1 MKFAKR
7 AVAALIAALLALTMV
22 GCHEAKEVVAS
33 YDDIEITGG
42 MYLAMLL
49 EADGAA
55 RNLADEQNESDSA
68 ITDYGNV
75 QIKNDGKVIDYYDY
89 VKDEA
94 KKLIRQYIA
103 TETLAKEYKVTLS
116 DEDKTG
122 LDAYVSYLWDTYG
135 YGAMYEENGVGRAS
149 YTEYMGNAGYL
160 RGNLFE
166 AIYGKEGK
174 TPITEEEL
182 KKYMNDNYCIANV
195 ITENLSQTDENG
207 NTFNLTE
214 DEAKDLLEKLNTYA
228 DRLTKGDADF
238 ETIYHEHTESEH
250 EHEDEDTADKTAD
263 NTDADQTTD
272 KSLIDIDPFGIA
284 PFALAAIVGLLVGS
298 IKIGSFSL
306 TTTGGYLLASLVFGH
321 FAKMG
326 KINLMPPAATLKVFR
341 EFGLMLFLIGAGIAG
356 GAKFVECF
364 QPIYFLYGAM
374 MTIIP
379 MVIGFLFAKYVLKLS
394 LLNNLGSIT
403 GGMTSTPALGTL
415 ISVAGTEDVAAAY
428 AATYPIALISVVL
441 ASQFIIML
449 F

>member
-1 MKFAKR
+1 MKFTKR

-22 GCHEAKEVVAS
+22 GCHEAKEIVAS

-55 RNLADEQNESDSA
+55 RNLADEQKEGDA
-68 ITDYGNV
+68 QIKDYGDV
-75 QIKNDGKVIDYYDY
+75 QIKNDGKVVDYYDY
-89 VKDEA
+89 VNDEA
-94 KKLIRQYIA
+94 KKLIRQYVA
-103 TETLAKEYKVTLS
+103 TETLAKKYKVTLS
-116 DEDKTG
+116 DEDKAG
-122 LDAYVSYLWDTYG
+122 LDSYVNYLWDSYG
-135 YGAMYEENGVGRAS
+135 YGIMYEENGVNRAS
-149 YTEYMGNAGYL
+149 YTEYMRNAGYL

-272 KSLIDIDPFGIA
+272 ETTDETEEA
-284 PFALAAIVGLLVGS
+284 PTAPLDS
-298 IKIGSFSL
+298 
-306 TTTGGYLLASLVFGH
+306 H
-321 FAKMG
+321 
-326 KINLMPPAATLKVFR
+326 ATLLSSKETGNESDNFDEIYKMKVGEVKVIEGEDAYTLVVKGDISADPYYIYSLDETLR
-341 EFGLMLFLIGAGIAG
+341 QLIKGDEFNNMLDEEG
-356 GAKFVECF
+356 GKLD
-364 QPIYFLYGAM
+364 I
-374 MTIIP
+374 
-379 MVIGFLFAKYVLKLS
+379 KYNNGEISYLS
-394 LLNNLGSIT
+394 PKKIT
-403 GGMTSTPALGTL
+403 Y
-415 ISVAGTEDVAAAY
+415 DVY
-428 AATYPIALISVVL
+428 
-441 ASQFIIML
+441 
-449 F
+449 

>member
-238 ETIYHEHTESEH
+238 ETIYHEHNESEH

-272 KSLIDIDPFGIA
+272 EAEEA
-284 PFALAAIVGLLVGS
+284 PTAPLDS
-298 IKIGSFSL
+298 
-306 TTTGGYLLASLVFGH
+306 H
-321 FAKMG
+321 
-326 KINLMPPAATLKVFR
+326 ATLLSSKETGSESDNFDEIYKMKVGEVKVIEGEDAYTLVVKGDISADPYYIYSLDETLR
-341 EFGLMLFLIGAGIAG
+341 QLIKGDEFNNMLDEEG
-356 GAKFVECF
+356 GKLD
-364 QPIYFLYGAM
+364 I
-374 MTIIP
+374 
-379 MVIGFLFAKYVLKLS
+379 KYNNGEISYLS
-394 LLNNLGSIT
+394 PKKIT
-403 GGMTSTPALGTL
+403 Y
-415 ISVAGTEDVAAAY
+415 DVY
-428 AATYPIALISVVL
+428 
-441 ASQFIIML
+441 
-449 F
+449 

>member
-238 ETIYHEHTESEH
+238 ETIYHEHNESEH

-272 KSLIDIDPFGIA
+272 KTEEA
-284 PFALAAIVGLLVGS
+284 PTAPLDS
-298 IKIGSFSL
+298 
-306 TTTGGYLLASLVFGH
+306 H
-321 FAKMG
+321 
-326 KINLMPPAATLKVFR
+326 ATLLSSKETGSESDNFDEIYKMKVGEVKVIEGEDAYTLVVKGDISADPYYIYSLDETLR
-341 EFGLMLFLIGAGIAG
+341 QLIKGDEFNNMLDEEG
-356 GAKFVECF
+356 GKLD
-364 QPIYFLYGAM
+364 I
-374 MTIIP
+374 
-379 MVIGFLFAKYVLKLS
+379 KYNNGEISYLS
-394 LLNNLGSIT
+394 PKKIT
-403 GGMTSTPALGTL
+403 Y
-415 ISVAGTEDVAAAY
+415 DVY
-428 AATYPIALISVVL
+428 
-441 ASQFIIML
+441 
-449 F
+449 

>member
-122 LDAYVSYLWDTYG
+122 LDSYVSYLWDTYG
-135 YGAMYEENGVGRAS
+135 YGVMYEENGVGRAS

-263 NTDADQTTD
+263 NSDADQTTD
-272 KSLIDIDPFGIA
+272 KTTDEAEEA
-284 PFALAAIVGLLVGS
+284 PTAPLDS
-298 IKIGSFSL
+298 
-306 TTTGGYLLASLVFGH
+306 H
-321 FAKMG
+321 
-326 KINLMPPAATLKVFR
+326 ATLLSSKETGNESDNFDEIYKMKVGEVKVIEGEDAYTLVVKGDISADPYYIYSLDETLR
-341 EFGLMLFLIGAGIAG
+341 QLIKGDEFNNMLDEEG
-356 GAKFVECF
+356 GKLD
-364 QPIYFLYGAM
+364 I
-374 MTIIP
+374 
-379 MVIGFLFAKYVLKLS
+379 KYNNGEISYLS
-394 LLNNLGSIT
+394 PKKIT
-403 GGMTSTPALGTL
+403 Y
-415 ISVAGTEDVAAAY
+415 DVY
-428 AATYPIALISVVL
+428 
-441 ASQFIIML
+441 
-449 F
+449 